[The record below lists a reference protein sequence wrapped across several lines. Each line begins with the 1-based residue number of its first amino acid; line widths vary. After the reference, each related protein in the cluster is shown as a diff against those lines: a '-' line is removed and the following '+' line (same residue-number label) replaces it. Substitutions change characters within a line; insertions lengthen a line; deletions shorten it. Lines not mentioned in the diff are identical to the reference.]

1 MDFIGND
8 ISGGTFTGTV
18 IQAQNVHWGQA
29 APVRTPRML
38 LPEPEEFVD
47 RAAPRAKLDA
57 LLAGREGR
65 RAPRLVVITGI
76 PGIGKTAV
84 ALRWLYD
91 VRDDFPGGQFYADMS
106 PQGPRSPVDPVS
118 VLETFAGQ
126 LGTPREERPAG
137 LAELS
142 AYFRSLTADEP
153 SLMLLDNVVVPAQV
167 RPLLPGA
174 PGSVVVV
181 TSRNRLTGLSVTQ
194 PGPDYVTLDALDDDA
209 CAQLF
214 GPVAEDGPD
223 GGHEGRRDG
232 GRDGGQALRE
242 VIRACAGL
250 PLAVRIA
257 RVRAAEGAE
266 ALRELADELT
276 DPQTVW
282 EALSVAD
289 EIPYPKVLDVAYS
302 GLDGRAAAVW
312 RMLGAHPTGEFAGD
326 LVKRLGGDG
335 REGAKALRT
344 LVHER
349 LLEPSTA
356 GRYRMNGLVHAYA
369 RRRLEETPPSGTPS
383 SDTPSSDSAAHVI
396 IDWYL
401 ERAAA
406 AEALVSDRWR
416 FGSRFAP
423 GGLPT
428 AVFENEGEALDA
440 LEPDGENAAAVVA
453 LAARTGRDRLTCE
466 LAEALRGFFFRR
478 KYHTRWIGVC
488 EQALEA
494 AGRLRDDLVL
504 ARMHYE
510 TAFALYDRAGD
521 GDNAAARHHYERARA
536 LAAGIGHART
546 ASSALEGLGQLALR
560 EGRPHDAISLFR
572 EATTALGDIEH
583 PRGRALLEYHRGR
596 AHSAARDHAE
606 AARLL
611 LNARRL
617 FAALT
622 DRHDPAVPR
631 PDRYNEAR
639 ALTRYAEAR
648 LRADRPDE
656 ALAGLDEAMTL
667 FPPGVAPKERADAVL
682 LRGDV
687 LAASGDPEG
696 ARREWRVALETYRGI
711 GSVKAAAVSSRL
723 AARDDGASADGAVG
737 GGASTGGTSADGTAA
752 GRTSAADPAGDGMAA
767 GEEPTGEASADGT
780 AADGTAVGGAAAG
793 EASADG
799 ASADGGTGAGS

>member
-1 MDFIGND
+1 MDFIGNG

-18 IQAQNVHWGQA
+18 IQAQNVHWAQA

-118 VLETFAGQ
+118 VLETFVGQ

-214 GPVAEDGPD
+214 GPVAEDGPE
-223 GGHEGRRDG
+223 GGH
-232 GRDGGQALRE
+232 DGGQALRE

-266 ALRELADELT
+266 ALRELAGELT

-302 GLDGRAAAVW
+302 GLDERAAAVW

-383 SDTPSSDSAAHVI
+383 SGTPSSGTPSSDTAADVI

-428 AVFENEGEALDA
+428 AVFESEGEALDA

-560 EGRPHDAISLFR
+560 EGRPHDAIALFR
-572 EATTALGDIEH
+572 EAATALGDIEH

-667 FPPGVAPKERADAVL
+667 FPSRVAPKERADAVL

-696 ARREWRVALETYRGI
+696 ARREWRVALEMYRGI
-711 GSVKAAAVSSRL
+711 GSVKAAAASSRL
-723 AARDDGASADGAVG
+723 AARDDDGGSAVDGASADGAP
-737 GGASTGGTSADGTAA
+737 TGGTAA
-752 GRTSAADPAGDGMAA
+752 GG
-767 GEEPTGEASADGT
+767 
-780 AADGTAVGGAAAG
+780 
-793 EASADG
+793 ASADG
-799 ASADGGTGAGS
+799 ASADGATDAGS

>member
-1 MDFIGND
+1 MDFIGNG

-18 IQAQNVHWGQA
+18 IQARDVHWGQA

-57 LLAGREGR
+57 LLTGRDGR
-65 RAPRLVVITGI
+65 RAPRIVVITGI

-106 PQGPRSPVDPVS
+106 PQGPRSPIDPVS
-118 VLETFAGQ
+118 VLETFVGQ

-194 PGPDYVTLDALDDDA
+194 PGPDYVTLDALDDEA

-223 GGHEGRRDG
+223 SGREGERDG
-232 GRDGGQALRE
+232 GHDDGCDDGQALRE

-266 ALRELADELT
+266 ALRELAEELT

-302 GLDGRAAAVW
+302 GLDERAAAVW
-312 RMLGAHPTGEFAGD
+312 RMLGAHPTGEFSGD

-335 REGAKALRT
+335 RDGAKALRT
-344 LVHER
+344 LVHEQ

-369 RRRLEETPPSGTPS
+369 RRLLEETPS
-383 SDTPSSDSAAHVI
+383 SCSAADVI

-406 AEALVSDRWR
+406 AESLVSDRWR

-423 GGLPT
+423 GGLP
-428 AVFENEGEALDA
+428 AEVFENEAAALDA

-521 GDNAAARHHYERARA
+521 GDNDAARHHYERARA

-560 EGRPHDAISLFR
+560 EGRPHEAIALFR

-596 AHSAARDHAE
+596 AHSAAHDHAE

-667 FPPGVAPKERADAVL
+667 FPPRVAPKERADAVL

-687 LAASGDPEG
+687 LAASGDLEG
-696 ARREWRVALETYRGI
+696 ARREWRAVLETYGRI
-711 GSVKAAAVSSRL
+711 GSVKAAAVRLRL
-723 AARDDGASADGAVG
+723 AARGVDGGSADG
-737 GGASTGGTSADGTAA
+737 S
-752 GRTSAADPAGDGMAA
+752 
-767 GEEPTGEASADGT
+767 
-780 AADGTAVGGAAAG
+780 
-793 EASADG
+793 
-799 ASADGGTGAGS
+799 

>member
-18 IQAQNVHWGQA
+18 IQAQHVHWGQA

-38 LPEPEEFVD
+38 LPVPEEFVD
-47 RAAPRAKLDA
+47 RAAPRARLDA
-57 LLAGREGR
+57 LLTGRDGR
-65 RAPRLVVITGI
+65 RAPRIVVITGI

-106 PQGPRSPVDPVS
+106 PQGPRSPIDPVS
-118 VLETFAGQ
+118 VLETFVGQ

-137 LAELS
+137 LAGLS

-214 GPVAEDGPD
+214 GPVAEGGPD
-223 GGHEGRRDG
+223 GGREG

-302 GLDGRAAAVW
+302 GLDERAAAVW

-335 REGAKALRT
+335 RDGAKALRT

-369 RRRLEETPPSGTPS
+369 RRLLEDPPAASPGAAS
-383 SDTPSSDSAAHVI
+383 SDTATGVI

-428 AVFENEGEALDA
+428 AVFESEAAALDA

-560 EGRPHDAISLFR
+560 EGRPHDAIALFR
-572 EATTALGDIEH
+572 DATTALGAIEH

-596 AHSAARDHAE
+596 AHSAAHDHAE

-667 FPPGVAPKERADAVL
+667 FPPGVAPKELADAVL

-696 ARREWRVALETYRGI
+696 ARREWRVALETYTAI
-711 GSVKAAAVSSRL
+711 GSVKAAAVRVRL
-723 AARDDGASADGAVG
+723 AARDDDGAAAGEATADGASADGATG
-737 GGASTGGTSADGTAA
+737 GGS
-752 GRTSAADPAGDGMAA
+752 
-767 GEEPTGEASADGT
+767 
-780 AADGTAVGGAAAG
+780 
-793 EASADG
+793 
-799 ASADGGTGAGS
+799 

>member
-1 MDFIGND
+1 MDFIGNG
-8 ISGGTFTGTV
+8 ISGGTFSGPV
-18 IQAQNVHWGQA
+18 IQAQNVHWAQA

-47 RAAPRAKLDA
+47 RAAPRAKLDD
-57 LLAGREGR
+57 LLAGRDGR
-65 RAPRLVVITGI
+65 RAPRIVVITGI

-91 VRDDFPGGQFYADMS
+91 VRDAFPGGQFYADMS
-106 PQGPRSPVDPVS
+106 PQGPRSPIDPVS
-118 VLETFAGQ
+118 VLETFVGQ

-181 TSRNRLTGLSVTQ
+181 TSRNRLTGLSVSQ

-223 GGHEGRRDG
+223 GGH
-232 GRDGGQALRE
+232 DGGQALRE

-266 ALRELADELT
+266 ALRELADELA

-302 GLDGRAAAVW
+302 ALDEGAATVL
-312 RMLGAHPTGEFAGD
+312 RMLGGHPTGEFAGD

-335 REGAKALRT
+335 RAGAKALRT

-369 RRRLEETPPSGTPS
+369 RRLLDETPPDAAAGGPAP
-383 SDTPSSDSAAHVI
+383 SDTATDAIV
-396 IDWYL
+396 DWYL

-406 AEALVSDRWR
+406 AESLVSDRWR
-416 FGSRFAP
+416 FGSRFTHPARP
-423 GGLPT
+423 
-428 AVFENEGEALDA
+428 AAIFENEAAALDA

-453 LAARTGRDRLTCE
+453 LAARTGRSTLTCE

-521 GDNAAARHHYERARA
+521 GDNDAARHHYERARA

-560 EGRPHDAISLFR
+560 EGRPHDAIALFR
-572 EATTALGDIEH
+572 EAATALGDIAH

-596 AHSAARDHAE
+596 AHSAAHDHAE

-617 FAALT
+617 FASLT
-622 DRHDPAVPR
+622 ARHDPAVAR

-656 ALAGLDEAMTL
+656 ALAGLDEAMAL
-667 FPPGVAPKERADAVL
+667 FPPRVAPKERADAVL

-687 LAASGDPEG
+687 LAASGDHEG
-696 ARREWRVALETYRGI
+696 AHREWRAALETYTGI
-711 GSVKAAAVSSRL
+711 GSVKAAAVRRRL
-723 AARDDGASADGAVG
+723 AAGDDGASAG
-737 GGASTGGTSADGTAA
+737 GPAA
-752 GRTSAADPAGDGMAA
+752 GS
-767 GEEPTGEASADGT
+767 
-780 AADGTAVGGAAAG
+780 
-793 EASADG
+793 
-799 ASADGGTGAGS
+799 GS